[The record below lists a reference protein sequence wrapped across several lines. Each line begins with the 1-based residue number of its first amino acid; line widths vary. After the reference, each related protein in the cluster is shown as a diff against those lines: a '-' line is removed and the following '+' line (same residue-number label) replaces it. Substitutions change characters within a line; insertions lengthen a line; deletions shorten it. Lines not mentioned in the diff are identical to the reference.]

1 MGYVHRGDVAI
12 GAVAF
17 CVAAVSVIDDA
28 VAAAAVLL
36 LLLFALVF

>member
-1 MGYVHRGDVAI
+1 MTVTSCACDVT
-12 GAVAF
+12 
-17 CVAAVSVIDDA
+17 AVSVIDDA